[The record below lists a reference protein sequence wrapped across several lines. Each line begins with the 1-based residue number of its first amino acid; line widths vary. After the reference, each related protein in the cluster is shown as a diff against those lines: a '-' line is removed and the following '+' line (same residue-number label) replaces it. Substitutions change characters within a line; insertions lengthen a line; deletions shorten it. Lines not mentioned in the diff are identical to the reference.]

1 MQMVTTG
8 WIAEE
13 PAAAPA
19 LPVTNFLLSQRA
31 APAGPVTMGQAVGRV
46 LSQAERPGRYDAEPE
61 REDPDERAA
70 NLVARGYSPGLLA
83 ELQQRLGNT
92 TRAIEAEQQKIRDG
106 AKRAASIRRAHEA
119 GRIDAFGVMREMDF
133 DEGDENRVRAL
144 EHQAQSLRGQIADV
158 MEIVTP
164 PPERQAPRP
173 VEAAAQ
179 RAQQALAQVAEEL
192 RLKDV
197 AAARARA
204 QLERDRSE
212 FYAARGR
219 HPFVSRGA
227 GRSTEHTGG
236 VSIR

>member
-1 MQMVTTG
+1 
-8 WIAEE
+8 
-13 PAAAPA
+13 
-19 LPVTNFLLSQRA
+19 
-31 APAGPVTMGQAVGRV
+31 
-46 LSQAERPGRYDAEPE
+46 
-61 REDPDERAA
+61 
-70 NLVARGYSPGLLA
+70 
-83 ELQQRLGNT
+83 
-92 TRAIEAEQQKIRDG
+92 
-106 AKRAASIRRAHEA
+106 
-119 GRIDAFGVMREMDF
+119 
-133 DEGDENRVRAL
+133 
-144 EHQAQSLRGQIADV
+144 
-158 MEIVTP
+158 
-164 PPERQAPRP
+164 